1 MKFKCKVENL
11 EIRGKEEKVSKKGEK
26 YLVVKFDNEA
36 GERLDIIDRDPDRFD
51 FYKRGDYCTITVYVN
66 HTKDF
71 TNFTIIDM
79 KILKDDDDDK

>member
-1 MKFKCKVENL
+1 MKFKCKLENL
-11 EIRGKEEKVSKKGEK
+11 EIRGKEEKVGKNGDK
-26 YLVVKFDNEA
+26 YLVVKFDSEE

-51 FYKRGDYCTITVYVN
+51 FYKRGEFCDITVYTV
-66 HTKDF
+66 HTRTF